1 MFIQDACKEG
11 FIACIERKC
20 VFSGNA
26 GNQDVLLIRF
36 RRFSKERNHI
46 FMKKKIQNQVT
57 TVGFVALGCPKNIVD
72 SEVML
77 AQIGQAGFVLSGD
90 PDRADVV
97 VINTCGFI
105 APAKAEAISAIRQAV
120 NQKRRGHIRKV
131 VVAGCLSERMGEAL
145 RQEVKGIDAIVGL
158 DQRDRIAEIVAACLE
173 GRSLRRE
180 ASVPE
185 IHDDRGRLLITPAH
199 WAYLRI
205 SEGCD
210 RKCSFCTIPSIRSR
224 FGSKPMEMVL
234 DEARE
239 LVENGAVELS
249 LIAQDS
255 NYYGRDLKLENG
267 LVKLIGEMEKLES
280 LRWIRLMYLYPSGV
294 DDALLEAMAKSDK
307 VVHYADIPVQ
317 HINNRILKCMRRADT
332 KEKNL
337 HLIERLRT
345 RMPDVVLRTTMI
357 VGYPGET
364 EAEFE
369 ELLEFVRWAQFDA
382 LGCFPFF
389 AEPGTPAAELADQL
403 PDKVKHKRA
412 DRLMQTQQE
421 IVFAKMDNWK
431 GKELTVLVDDNDSD
445 GAVGRHYGQA
455 PHIDSV
461 CLLAPCDAPPGTFI
475 NARVT
480 GRDGYD
486 FEVETR

>member
-1 MFIQDACKEG
+1 M
-11 FIACIERKC
+11 
-20 VFSGNA
+20 
-26 GNQDVLLIRF
+26 
-36 RRFSKERNHI
+36 
-46 FMKKKIQNQVT
+46 
-57 TVGFVALGCPKNIVD
+57 LG
-72 SEVML
+72 
-77 AQIGQAGFVLSGD
+77 QIGQSGFVLSGN

-105 APAKAEAISAIRQAV
+105 APAKAEAIEAIRQAV
-120 NQKRRGHIRKV
+120 RQKKKGQVRKV

-145 RQEVKGIDAIVGL
+145 RSEVKGIDAIVGL
-158 DQRDRIAEIVAACLE
+158 DQRDSIAQVVAACLE
-173 GRSLRRE
+173 GRSFRQK
-180 ASVPE
+180 APMPA
-185 IHDDRGRLLITPAH
+185 IHDDRGRLLITPEH

-210 RKCSFCTIPSIRSR
+210 RKCSFCTIPSIRGR
-224 FGSKPMEMVL
+224 FRSKPMEMVL

-239 LVENGAVELS
+239 LVQNGAVELS

-267 LVKLIGEMEKLES
+267 LVKLISELEKLDS
-280 LRWIRLMYLYPSGV
+280 LQWIRLMYLYPSGV
-294 DDALLEAMAKSDK
+294 DEPLLEAMAQSKK

-337 HLIERLRT
+337 HLIDRLRT
-345 RMPDVVLRTTMI
+345 LMSDAVLRTTMI

-364 EAEFE
+364 DAEFE
-369 ELLEFVRWAQFDA
+369 ELLEFVQWAGFDA

-389 AEPGTPAAELADQL
+389 AEPGTPAAELEGQL
-403 PDKVKHKRA
+403 PEAVKQERV
-412 DRLMQTQQE
+412 DRLMQTQQK
-421 IVFAKMDNWK
+421 ILFAKMDGWV
-431 GKELTVLVDDNDSD
+431 GRELTVLVDDNGPD

-455 PHIDSV
+455 PHIDTL
-461 CLLAPCDAPPGTFI
+461 CLIDGSDDAPGTFI
-475 NARVT
+475 KARVT

-486 FEVETR
+486 YTVEKIIAGQKS

>member
-1 MFIQDACKEG
+1 
-11 FIACIERKC
+11 
-20 VFSGNA
+20 
-26 GNQDVLLIRF
+26 
-36 RRFSKERNHI
+36 
-46 FMKKKIQNQVT
+46 MKKNRTNRPV

-77 AQIGQAGFVLSGD
+77 AHIGQAGFVLSGD
-90 PDRADVV
+90 PDRADAV

-105 APAKAEAISAIRQAV
+105 APAKDEAIDAIRRAV
-120 NQKRRGHIRKV
+120 RQKKRGQIGKV
-131 VVAGCLSERMGEAL
+131 IVAGCLSQRMGELL
-145 RQEVKGIDAIVGL
+145 RQEVRGIDAIVGL
-158 DQRDRIAEIVAACLE
+158 NQRDHIAEIVAACLE

-180 ASVPE
+180 PAHPSV
-185 IHDDRGRLLITPAH
+185 HDDRGRLLITPGH

-210 RKCSFCTIPSIRSR
+210 RKCSFCTIPSMRGR
-224 FGSKPMEMVL
+224 FRSKPMEMVL

-255 NYYGRDLKLENG
+255 NYYGRDLKIENG
-267 LVKLIGEMEKLES
+267 LVRLIAELEKLES
-280 LRWIRLMYLYPSGV
+280 LQWIRLMYLYPSGV
-294 DDALLEAMAKSDK
+294 DEPLLEAMARSKK
-307 VVHYADIPVQ
+307 VVYYADIPVQ

-337 HLIERLRT
+337 HLIEQLRT

-364 EAEFE
+364 DAEFE
-369 ELLEFVRWAQFDA
+369 ELLEFVRWAKFDA
-382 LGCFPFF
+382 LGCFPFY
-389 AEPGTPAAELADQL
+389 AEAGTPAAELPDQL
-403 PDKVKHKRA
+403 PDEVKHERA

-431 GKELTVLVDDNDSD
+431 GRELTVLVDDNGPD
-445 GAVGRHYGQA
+445 GAVGRYYGQA

-461 CLLAPCDAPPGTFI
+461 CLIDDCDDPPGTFI
-475 NARVT
+475 TAKIT

-486 FEVETR
+486 VVTRKCEIANS

>member
-1 MFIQDACKEG
+1 MA
-11 FIACIERKC
+11 
-20 VFSGNA
+20 
-26 GNQDVLLIRF
+26 
-36 RRFSKERNHI
+36 
-46 FMKKKIQNQVT
+46 KKDKQNSAV

-77 AQIGQAGFVLSGD
+77 ARLGQAGFVISGD

-105 APAKAEAISAIRQAV
+105 APAKEEAIEAIRQAV
-120 NQKRRGHIRKV
+120 RQKKRGKVKKV

-145 RQEVKGIDAIVGL
+145 REEVKGIDAIVGL
-158 DQRDRIAEIVAACLE
+158 EQRDEIERIVAECLE
-173 GRSLRRE
+173 QGGQTPVAGRSSFHVGFSDGS
-180 ASVPE
+180 AGAA
-185 IHDDRGRLLITPAH
+185 IHDDRGRLLITPGH

-210 RKCSFCTIPSIRSR
+210 RKCAFCTIPAIRGR
-224 FGSKPMEMVL
+224 FRSKPLPMVV

-255 NYYGRDLKLENG
+255 NYYGRDLKIKNG
-267 LVKLIGEMEKLES
+267 LVRLISELEHLES
-280 LRWIRLMYLYPSGV
+280 LQWIRLMYLYPAGV
-294 DDALLEAMAKSDK
+294 DQPLIEAMGHSRK
-307 VVHYADIPVQ
+307 VVHYADIPMQ
-317 HINNRILKCMRRADT
+317 HVNNRILKSMRRADT
-332 KEKNL
+332 KENNRR
-337 HLIERLRT
+337 LIEELR
-345 RMPDVVLRTTMI
+345 RQMPDIVLRTTLI

-369 ELLEFVRWAQFDA
+369 ELLEFVRWAKFDA

-389 AEPGTPAAELADQL
+389 AEAGTPAAELPDQV
-403 PDKVKHKRA
+403 PETIKHERV
-412 DRLMQTQQE
+412 DRLMRTQQE
-421 IVFAKMDNWK
+421 IVFAKMDEQIGRIW
-431 GKELTVLVDDNDSD
+431 TVLVDENGPD
-445 GAVGRHYGQA
+445 GVVGRYYGQA

-461 CLLAPCDAPPGTFI
+461 CWIEGSDDRPGTFI
-475 NARVT
+475 QSRVL

-486 FEVETR
+486 FVVKKEDTL

>member
-1 MFIQDACKEG
+1 
-11 FIACIERKC
+11 
-20 VFSGNA
+20 
-26 GNQDVLLIRF
+26 
-36 RRFSKERNHI
+36 
-46 FMKKKIQNQVT
+46 MKKNTHNRPVS
-57 TVGFVALGCPKNIVD
+57 VGFVALGCPKNIVD

-105 APAKAEAISAIRQAV
+105 APAKAEAIEAIRQAV
-120 NQKRRGHIRKV
+120 RQKKRGHIRKI
-131 VVAGCLSERMGEAL
+131 VVAGCLSQRMGEAL
-145 RQEVKGIDAIVGL
+145 RNEVKGIDAIVGL
-158 DQRDRIAEIVAACLE
+158 DRRDSIAEIVTACLD
-173 GRSLRRE
+173 GRS
-180 ASVPE
+180 PDHNTPPPI

-210 RKCSFCTIPSIRSR
+210 RTCSFCTIPSIRGR
-224 FGSKPMEMVL
+224 FRSKPMEMVVN
-234 DEARE
+234 EARE
-239 LVENGAVELS
+239 LAENGAVELS

-267 LVKLIGEMEKLES
+267 LVKLISELEKVEP
-280 LRWIRLMYLYPSGV
+280 LRWIRLMYLYPSGI
-294 DDALLEAMAKSDK
+294 DEPLLEAMAKSKK

-337 HLIERLRT
+337 HLIERLREQ
-345 RMPDVVLRTTMI
+345 MPDVVLRTTLI

-369 ELLEFVRWAQFDA
+369 ELLEFIHWAEFDA
-382 LGCFPFF
+382 MGCFPFF
-389 AEPGTPAAELADQL
+389 AEPGTPAAELKDQL
-403 PDKVKHKRA
+403 PDDIKHQRV
-412 DRLMQTQQE
+412 DRLMQAQQK
-421 IVFAKMDNWK
+421 IVFKKMHGWLD
-431 GKELTVLVDDNDSD
+431 KELTVLVDDNDSD
-445 GAVGRHYGQA
+445 RSAGRHYGQA
-455 PHIDSV
+455 PHIDSL
-461 CLLAPCDAPPGTFI
+461 CLIERSNDPPGTFI
-475 NARVT
+475 QARVT

-486 FEVETR
+486 LEVEKI